1 MSRKNKTRK
10 AVEVFET
17 QFANLVQE
25 YLSDVS
31 LEKAA
36 ECFQSNNL
44 FEAVCD
50 VFASLE
56 SEDDV
61 EGEEDTEDGGE

>member
-1 MSRKNKTRK
+1 M
-10 AVEVFET
+10 FET

-36 ECFQSNNL
+36 ECFQSDNL

-56 SEDDV
+56 SEDEDDV
-61 EGEEDTEDGGE
+61 EDEEDTEDGGE